1 MCWQSSYW
9 LLGLFVVQHSTMKA
23 LRHFLVPSYESNIPK
38 FFIYRALYN
47 FMLFLPVWVIY
58 LQRRHGLSLTQVTL
72 LNSAFWLTM
81 VFTEVPTGAVADTF
95 GRKQSQ
101 IIGMAL
107 ATGSILLFGLAP
119 NYALLIL
126 ANSLW
131 AFAITFIS
139 GADIAFFYDTLRE
152 LGREDEY
159 PTYRGR
165 LSAVVLGSIAI
176 SSMLGGLIGEIN
188 LVYTFLITAALM
200 VLGMFFLMLLK
211 EPPMELDPETG
222 IKLSYRQTL
231 KVSIGAIRQIPG
243 LRYSLIYSSLLLLM
257 PTAIN
262 ITFIQPHTI
271 AIGLPIAAL
280 GGIALGLR
288 LFQAAGA
295 ANAGRVV
302 KQIGEWKLLKLAPLI
317 LFVGLLLI
325 GSLNSWLGIAFF
337 SMTGFANAAT
347 MPTVENIINR
357 QAPGSVRATILSI
370 DSLIFKLLT
379 AILEP
384 GIGLVADARGLPT
397 AFLGMAAAVGI
408 VMPILFF
415 GWRKVGLPV
424 KQTKLEGQ
432 HAA

>member
-1 MCWQSSYW
+1 
-9 LLGLFVVQHSTMKA
+9 MKA
-23 LRHFLVPSYESNIPK
+23 LRRFLVPSYESNIPK
-38 FFIYRALYN
+38 FFAYRALYN

-72 LNSAFWLTM
+72 LDSAFWLTM

-101 IIGMAL
+101 IIGMVL

-159 PTYRGR
+159 PKYRGR
-165 LSAVVLGSIAI
+165 LSAIVLGSIAI

-200 VLGMFFLMLLK
+200 VVGTFFLMLLK
-211 EPPMELDPETG
+211 EPPLEPDPETG
-222 IKLSYRQTL
+222 KKLSYRQTL
-231 KVSIGAIRQIPG
+231 KVSFGAIRQLPG
-243 LRYSLIYSSLLLLM
+243 LRYILIYSSLLLLM

-280 GGIALGLR
+280 GVIALVIR
-288 LFQAAGA
+288 FFQVAGA

-302 KQIGEWKLLKLAPLI
+302 KRLGEWNLLKLTPLI

-325 GSLNSWLGIAFF
+325 GSLNSWVGIALF
-337 SMTGFANAAT
+337 SMTGFTTAAT

-384 GIGLVADARGLPT
+384 GIGLVADSRGLPT
-397 AFLGMAAAVGI
+397 AFLGMALVLGI

-415 GWRKVGLPV
+415 GWRKIGLPA
-424 KQTKLEGQ
+424 KQIKLEGQ